1 MNIFKQIHV
10 RYFFIFISV
19 VFCGGMF
26 FVSAQQSSARLTSS
40 EISGQHKNIYAIFAN
55 DNTRGNT
62 QGFFNAATGQMVAD
76 GHSVD
81 ILKLYDRAAEI
92 PFFKHD
98 RAYLESH
105 PFYLENKERFLGS
118 DVLLIV
124 FPVYWYGVPAILK
137 AWIDMI
143 QGWAYNYQS
152 GRYAEPLHNVKKVI
166 ILYSCAQVNEMKA
179 LGKHTPVE
187 EQLLETFKF
196 IGISDIEF
204 YGVDNVYDV
213 SAQDMSKHLAAIQKV
228 CQI

>member
-1 MNIFKQIHV
+1 MNIFKKFHV
-10 RYFFIFISV
+10 RYLFIFISV
-19 VFCGGMF
+19 VLCGGMF
-26 FVSAQQSSARLTSS
+26 FVSAGQGSDNLKSS
-40 EISGQHKNIYAIFAN
+40 EIPGHHKNIYAIFAN
-55 DNTRGNT
+55 DNTSGNT
-62 QGFFNAATGQMVAD
+62 QGFFNAATEQMVAD
-76 GHSVD
+76 GHNVD
-81 ILKLYDRAAEI
+81 ILKLYERAAEI

-105 PFYLENKERFLGS
+105 PFYLENKERFLRA

-143 QGWAYNYQS
+143 QGWAYNYES
-152 GRYAEPLHNVKKVI
+152 GRYAKPLHNVKKVI
-166 ILYSCAQVNEMKA
+166 ILYACAQVNEQKV

-196 IGISDIEF
+196 IGIPDIEV

-213 SAQDMSKHLAAIQKV
+213 STTDMSKHLTAIQKL